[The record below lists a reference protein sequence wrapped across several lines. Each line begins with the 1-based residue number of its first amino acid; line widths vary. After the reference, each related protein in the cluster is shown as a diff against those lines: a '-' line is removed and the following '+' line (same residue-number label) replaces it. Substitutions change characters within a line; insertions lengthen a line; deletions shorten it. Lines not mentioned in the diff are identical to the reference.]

1 MYAITLA
8 GFSDGALDSQ
18 EVFRF
23 VLDAMARPGT
33 IHRLRPGLL
42 ENPSGIAYA
51 AVAVCLALIDADTP
65 LWLDARTNT
74 KENRDY
80 LRFHCGVSFTES
92 LDDACFALLG
102 QLDPPPPLSA
112 FPQGTP
118 TYPDRSCTL
127 IIQVSS
133 LDNGPLFSLR
143 GPGIPS
149 RKGWEKT
156 VSVTGLVPDFLSGWA
171 MNNDSFP
178 LGVDLVLCAGSSLMC
193 LPRTTRI
200 TPKEQPCT

>member
-1 MYAITLA
+1 MHVIALA
-8 GFSDGALDSQ
+8 GFADGALDSQ

-51 AVAVCLALIDADTP
+51 AAAVCLALIDADTP
-65 LWLDARTNT
+65 LWLDARANT
-74 KENRDY
+74 EENRDY

-102 QLDPPPPLSA
+102 QPDSMPPLPA

-118 TYPDRSCTL
+118 AYPDRSCTL
-127 IIQVSS
+127 VMQVPS
-133 LDNGPLFSLR
+133 LDSGSVFALR

-149 RKGWEKT
+149 REGWEKT
-156 VSVTGLVPDFLSGWA
+156 VSVTGLAPGFLRGWA

-178 LGVDLVLCAGSSLMC
+178 LGVDLILCSASSIMC

-200 TPKEQPCT
+200 TSKEQSCM